1 MAQSQHKLRREL
13 KEKDDS
19 LAPNEAVFITS
30 LDELDNNGGDQNT
43 SGLLQSSRDVFA
55 SAAGFNFSAAR
66 FRIRGYNSDQ
76 TAILINGVPMNDPES
91 GWGEWFMWGGLN
103 DVTRYSET
111 KNWLTSNQ
119 YHFGGIGGYSNINMR
134 ATNIRAGHRLSYA
147 MTNRAYRHRLMY
159 TYGTGMQSNGWA
171 FAVLFSA
178 RYAQEGYIDGTFYE
192 AFIITL
198 LLKKI
203 NDNQSLSFSV
213 IGAPTRQGEP
223 EYFDSRSIRSF
234 R

>member
-1 MAQSQHKLRREL
+1 MIKPLWISTLLLGVSTLANGQTTTENTTPP
-13 KEKDDS
+13 DS

-66 FRIRGYNSDQ
+66 FKIRGYNSDQ
-76 TAILINGVPMNDPES
+76 TAILINGVPMNDAES

-119 YHFGGIGGYSNINMR
+119 YHFGGIGGYSNVNMR
-134 ATNIRAGHRLSYA
+134 ATNIRAGSRLSYA
-147 MTNRAYRHRLMY
+147 MTNRA
-159 TYGTGMQSNGWA
+159 
-171 FAVLFSA
+171 
-178 RYAQEGYIDGTFYE
+178 
-192 AFIITL
+192 
-198 LLKKI
+198 
-203 NDNQSLSFSV
+203 
-213 IGAPTRQGEP
+213 
-223 EYFDSRSIRSF
+223 
-234 R
+234 